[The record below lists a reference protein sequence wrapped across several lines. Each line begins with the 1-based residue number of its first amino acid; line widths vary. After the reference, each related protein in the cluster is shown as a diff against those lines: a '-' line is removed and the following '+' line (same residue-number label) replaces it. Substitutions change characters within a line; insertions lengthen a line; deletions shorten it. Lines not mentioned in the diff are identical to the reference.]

1 LLIDE
6 KEFCLMDQSQI
17 KILAIDE
24 DPVNLALLK
33 ALIKDSFPKAITITT
48 ISGKEGLELA
58 LAEDPDIIV
67 LNLVMPVLDGFTV
80 CKKLKSDRRTND
92 IPVVFIAAQ
101 KGDKESRLKAME
113 VGADAFLAKPV
124 DENELTAQIRAMVK
138 IKHANIE
145 KRNEKEKLA
154 LMVEEKTM
162 EQRNTYVA
170 TLNLLEDLARENNAR
185 KKNEEA
191 LKKSEESLAD
201 IFQTVKE
208 GIAYTTLSGEIL
220 SINNSL
226 EKILGVKA
234 ERIVGKT
241 ITQLIKEFLSQ
252 QNINI
257 LMPVLDKIKK
267 RINIE
272 GFKVD
277 LNDKILEISVTIN
290 YESNRMTAVIRDIT
304 ERKKAEEIL
313 RKSEEKF
320 RSLVENAFDGIYL
333 SNGKYFY
340 FVNDKFCEITG
351 YSAVELT
358 SPDFN
363 LEIALTDD
371 SVKILNERTFLRQPE
386 MDVAGTYEL
395 QFKTKEGNYKFVEIS
410 TVKIGSGNEMNIM
423 GIVRDITERRRIETQ
438 IIQSERLSA
447 LGEMSAGMA
456 HEINQPLNTLS
467 ILFDNILLEAR
478 TNHSVNED
486 YLVHKSEK
494 IFNNI
499 LRIRNLIDHVRDFSR
514 SHDGYILNLFDINQS
529 ILNALSMV
537 SEQFRIA
544 DIKIIT
550 LLDENLPQVKGNT
563 YKFEQ
568 VILNFISNS
577 KDALMEKKARLGKSF
592 PMYIKVISRFDR
604 NNIYLDYED
613 NGIGIPEE
621 DIDKVLQ
628 PFYTTKEPGKG
639 TGLGLSISYGLI
651 REMDGAISV
660 QSKVLSGTI
669 ITVTIPVKN

>member
-1 LLIDE
+1 
-6 KEFCLMDQSQI
+6 MDQSQI